1 MVKNGFCVLVVDD
14 SMLVVERILGDLRE
28 LDCIESLISAL
39 DFEEARQLLNHN
51 EVDITLLD
59 INMPGKS
66 GIELLAHIR
75 ENHPRVKNIMLT
87 NQSDDYYRNICSRL
101 GADYFLDKTSEFE
114 KVPTLINDCYRAFSE
129 KS

>member
-39 DFEEARQLLNHN
+39 DFEEARQLLSEN

-59 INMPGKS
+59 IHMPGKS
-66 GIELLAHIR
+66 GIELLSHIKQ
-75 ENHPRVKNIMLT
+75 NHPRVKNIMLT
-87 NQSDDYYRNICSRL
+87 NQSDDYYRNICARI
-101 GADYFLDKTSEFE
+101 GADFFLDKTSEFE
-114 KVPTLINDCYRAFSE
+114 KVPELIEACF
-129 KS
+129 KSSSYGN